1 MTRWVESYSVAWAGH
16 GMTPGGRHGN
26 GKRDSTRSRLS
37 IETNDLS
44 NRSHFGLRLASSANR
59 LLGCIVCRVSCDR
72 RH

>member
-37 IETNDLS
+37 IGTN
-44 NRSHFGLRLASSANR
+44 NR
-59 LLGCIVCRVSCDR
+59 
-72 RH
+72 